1 MEIAGLLLNFI
12 GCVILAIST
21 GKFFKWIYLSVNAH
35 EILIQTYLSNESVV
49 NLANTTKHLSD
60 SFNASKK
67 WMVLGV
73 FLIALGFIFQGI
85 SLLTEYQP

>member
-12 GCVILAIST
+12 GCVILALST
-21 GKFFKWIYLSVNAH
+21 GKFFKWIDLSVNAH
-35 EILIQTYLSNESVV
+35 EIFIQTFLSNGNVV

-60 SFNASKK
+60 SFDASKK

-73 FLIALGFIFQGI
+73 FLVALGFVFQAIG
-85 SLLTEYQP
+85 LFVN